1 MSETVD
7 IVIRNGLV
15 VSPDATVK
23 ADVAIQGDTIV
34 AIGQGPAI
42 PKGHREI
49 DAGGLHVLPGAIDVH
64 VHLRDPGF
72 TYKEDWASGTAAAA
86 VGGVTTVFDMPNTD
100 PATDSLEA
108 LELKRT
114 AARNKS
120 YVNYGLYGV
129 LYERSMPHLKALHDA
144 GVIGFKCFMAE
155 TTGEFPTP
163 HDGLI
168 LEGFEILAKLGAR
181 CTVHAE
187 NGQIVAYRRE
197 RMQAVG
203 RIDAHAHLASRPE
216 ICEMEAVSRAIL
228 FAEWTGMSLHI
239 AHKSS
244 KDALFLVRDAR
255 ARGVDVT
262 VETCPQYLLLNSH
275 DVERFKGLVRA
286 NPPVREPGH
295 AEGLWDGL
303 RDGTIDMIATDHAP
317 HAWEEKTYSDIW
329 SCARGMAGLETQMP
343 LMLTEVNRGRMTLN
357 EYVRWTAYNPAVSW
371 GLYPQKGA
379 ILVGAHADIA
389 LVDMNHKGIIE
400 QESLHSLHKFT
411 PWHGRL
417 IHGKPV
423 HTLVRGRLVVWNG
436 EVVGEAGW
444 GAEVTQNRSQ
454 GKPRNTEKSTEAV
467 LMPPAAAE

>member
-1 MSETVD
+1 MSEAVD
-7 IVIRNGLV
+7 TVIRNGLV
-15 VSPDATVK
+15 VSHDATIR
-23 ADVAIQGDTIV
+23 ADVAIQGESIV
-34 AIGQGPAI
+34 AVGLGGVMPRGRQ
-42 PKGHREI
+42 EI
-49 DAGGLHVLPGAIDVH
+49 DATGLHVLPGAIDVH

-72 TYKEDWASGTAAAA
+72 TYKEDWATGTAAAA
-86 VGGVTTVFDMPNTD
+86 IGGVTTVFDMPNTD

-108 LELKRT
+108 LALKRD
-114 AARNKS
+114 AARKKS

-168 LEGFEILAKLGAR
+168 LEGFELLAKLGAK

-203 RIDAHAHLASRPE
+203 RNDAHAHLASRPE
-216 ICEMEAVSRAIL
+216 ICEMEAVGRAIL
-228 FAEWTGMSLHI
+228 FAEWTGMRLHI

-244 KDALFLVRDAR
+244 KDALFLIRDAR
-255 ARGVDVT
+255 KRGVDVT
-262 VETCPQYLLLNSH
+262 IETCPQYLLLNSL

-286 NPPVREPGH
+286 NPPIREPGH

-317 HAWEEKTYSDIW
+317 HTWEEKSCEDIW

-357 EYVRWTAYNPAVSW
+357 EYVRWTSYNPAVSW
-371 GLYPQKGA
+371 GLYPRKGT
-379 ILVGAHADIA
+379 ISVGSDADIA
-389 LVDMNHKGIIE
+389 VVDMSHMGIIE
-400 QESLHSLHKFT
+400 QEKLHSLHKFT

-423 HTLVRGRLVVWNG
+423 HTFVRGKLVVRGG
-436 EVVGEAGW
+436 ELIGAPGS
-444 GAEVTQNRSQ
+444 GAEVVQARHRGT
-454 GKPRNTEKSTEAV
+454 PRNTAKSTEAAM
-467 LMPPAAAE
+467 MPIGV